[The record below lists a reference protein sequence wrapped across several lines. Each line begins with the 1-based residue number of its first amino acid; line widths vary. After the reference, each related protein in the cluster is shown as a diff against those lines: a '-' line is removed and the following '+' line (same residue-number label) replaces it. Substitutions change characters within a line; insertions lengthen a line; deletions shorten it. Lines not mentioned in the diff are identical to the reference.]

1 MADEAREGILTLG
14 LEGGRP
20 ETIEGAEYR
29 TTTVTYGQAVV
40 ITGRLLAKGG
50 GGPLAGFAMVA
61 RQKGRDIGSAVTG
74 PDGSFR
80 LTAVPVTGGPIDVG
94 VPDGSSVVPIPT
106 GPRVGVHVHAS
117 VTLMASAHEAQARGR
132 AITFKGKVGPAPGAA
147 KGVVLEWRDPFRKQW
162 RPVVNGKTK
171 PDGSF
176 AMSWKFQA
184 SGLTV
189 PFRVRV
195 PKEMGWPMEAG
206 TSKSVTVRVR

>member
-1 MADEAREGILTLG
+1 
-14 LEGGRP
+14 
-20 ETIEGAEYR
+20 
-29 TTTVTYGQAVV
+29 
-40 ITGRLLAKGG
+40 
-50 GGPLAGFAMVA
+50 
-61 RQKGRDIGSAVTG
+61 
-74 PDGSFR
+74 
-80 LTAVPVTGGPIDVG
+80 
-94 VPDGSSVVPIPT
+94 
-106 GPRVGVHVHAS
+106 
-117 VTLMASAHEAQARGR
+117 MASAHEAQARGR

-162 RPVVNGKTK
+162 RPVVNGKTR